1 MTQAVSLLSNASAT
15 GSPVAAGAGDYC
27 YSVDGTFGG
36 ATVSL
41 QMQSPD
47 GSSFL
52 TIADTGLT
60 AEGAVIVTLPLGIY
74 KALVAGGTPS
84 GLYATLL
91 PVV

>member
-1 MTQAVSLLSNASAT
+1 MTQSVSLLSNASAT
-15 GSPVAAGAGDYC
+15 GSTVAAGPGDYC
-27 YSVDGTFGG
+27 YMVDGTFGG
-36 ATVSL
+36 ATVLL
-41 QMQSPD
+41 QMQSAD

-60 AEGAVIVTLPLGIY
+60 AEGAVIVTLPLGVY

-84 GLYATLL
+84 ALYATLL

>member
-1 MTQAVSLLSNASAT
+1 MTQAVTLLSNASAT
-15 GSPVAAGAGDYC
+15 GGVVAAGPGDYC
-27 YSVDGTFGG
+27 YAVDGTFGG

-47 GSSFL
+47 GSSWL

-60 AEGAVIVTLPLGIY
+60 AEGAVIVTLPRGQF

-84 GLYATLL
+84 ALYSTLL
-91 PVV
+91 PVS